1 MNISQKGI
9 DLIKEFEGCR
19 TVAYLDAVNVWTIG
33 YGTTNADK
41 SITGVEIRKDLTI
54 TKTVAENWLKLSLN
68 KKYAPK
74 VEKYNNKYHFNQ
86 NQFDALVS
94 FAYNIG
100 SIDQLTQ
107 NGTRTIKEIS
117 EKILAYDKAGG
128 KVLAGLTRRRQAE
141 KKLFDTP
148 VEVEEKPK
156 KKTYTGTFPTLPKK
170 GYLEK
175 GDKGEQVRL
184 LQLFLNWYGKYGLVI
199 DGDFGKKTE
208 SAVKNYQAAEK
219 LTVDGLFGAKSLARA
234 TKVKR

>member
-1 MNISQKGI
+1 MNITQKGI
-9 DLIKEFEGCR
+9 DLIKEFEGCK
-19 TVAYLDAVNVWTIG
+19 TTAYQDAVGVWTIG

-41 SITGVEIRKDLTI
+41 SITGVEIRKGLTI

-74 VEKYNNKYHFNQ
+74 VEKYNSKYHFNQ

-148 VEVEEKPK
+148 IKEEVKQTTTKTTTTKITTSKTLKKGAKVKIKSGAVDVNTK
-156 KKTYTGTFPTLPKK
+156 KKYASFVYKNTYTVISVSGNNVVFGLNGVATGKCDKKYVTL
-170 GYLEK
+170 
-175 GDKGEQVRL
+175 
-184 LQLFLNWYGKYGLVI
+184 I
-199 DGDFGKKTE
+199 
-208 SAVKNYQAAEK
+208 
-219 LTVDGLFGAKSLARA
+219 
-234 TKVKR
+234 

>member
-19 TVAYLDAVNVWTIG
+19 TVAYLDAVGVWTIG

-41 SITGVEIRKDLTI
+41 SIIGVEIRKGLTI

-68 KKYAPK
+68 KKYTPK
-74 VEKYNNKYHFNQ
+74 VEKYDSKYHFNQ

-148 VEVEEKPK
+148 VEVKQTTTTTNTTT
-156 KKTYTGTFPTLPKK
+156 KTTTSKTFKK
-170 GYLEK
+170 G
-175 GDKGEQVRL
+175 
-184 LQLFLNWYGKYGLVI
+184 
-199 DGDFGKKTE
+199 
-208 SAVKNYQAAEK
+208 
-219 LTVDGLFGAKSLARA
+219 
-234 TKVKR
+234 TKVKIKSGAVDLNTKKKFASFVYKTTYTVISVSGNNVIFGLNGVATGKCDKKYVILV

>member
-1 MNISQKGI
+1 MNVSQKGI

-41 SITGVEIRKDLTI
+41 SITGVEIRKGLTI

-74 VEKYNNKYHFNQ
+74 VEKYNSKYHFNQ

-128 KVLAGLTRRRQAE
+128 KVLVGLTRRRQAE

-148 VEVEEKPK
+148 IKEELKQTTTKTTATKTTTSKTLKKGAKVKIKSGTVDVNTK
-156 KKTYTGTFPTLPKK
+156 KKYASFVYNNTYTVISVSGSNVVFGLNGVVTGKCDKKYVTL
-170 GYLEK
+170 
-175 GDKGEQVRL
+175 
-184 LQLFLNWYGKYGLVI
+184 I
-199 DGDFGKKTE
+199 
-208 SAVKNYQAAEK
+208 
-219 LTVDGLFGAKSLARA
+219 
-234 TKVKR
+234 

>member
-9 DLIKEFEGCR
+9 DLIKEFEGCK

-41 SITGVEIRKDLTI
+41 PITGVEIRKGLTI

-74 VEKYNNKYHFNQ
+74 VEKYNSKYHFNQ

-117 EKILAYDKAGG
+117 ERILAYDKAGG

-148 VEVEEKPK
+148 VEVKQTTKITTTTKTTTTKTTTSKTLKKGAKVKIKSGAVDLNTK
-156 KKTYTGTFPTLPKK
+156 KKYASIVYKNTYTVISVSGNNVIFGLNGVATGKCDKKYITL
-170 GYLEK
+170 
-175 GDKGEQVRL
+175 
-184 LQLFLNWYGKYGLVI
+184 I
-199 DGDFGKKTE
+199 
-208 SAVKNYQAAEK
+208 
-219 LTVDGLFGAKSLARA
+219 
-234 TKVKR
+234 